1 MALSDGAIKTELGG
15 ATPKKIITKAPKFVN
30 IVL

>member
-1 MALSDGAIKTELGG
+1 MALADADVVAELAGEQ
-15 ATPKKIITKAPKFVN
+15 PKKVITKAPKFVN

>member
-1 MALSDGAIKTELGG
+1 MAFADSAVTSELNGAQ
-15 ATPKKIITKAPKFVN
+15 PKKVITKAPKLVN

>member
-1 MALSDGAIKTELGG
+1 MALSDPAIVSDLGG
-15 ATPKKIITKAPKFVN
+15 VNPKKVITKAPKFVN

>member
-1 MALSDGAIKTELGG
+1 MALSDPAIVSDLGG
-15 ATPKKIITKAPKFVN
+15 VSPKKVITKAPKFVN